1 METSKRLEKIKKNWF
16 FSEPLLFSVACTH
29 IFVPNDNMNVIFRTG
44 QKRIEYS
51 SSLCENLSDEAI
63 EDFLRIEM
71 MRILLAH
78 PYSRKPENC
87 KPGVLLIASDIT
99 IYQALNYEK
108 NQNFIKDYDCLSG
121 IVYLK
126 SLAQKFATLESPL
139 GSKWKDTDEEKFF
152 LKNLQLDRR
161 TGNLVTVDNLS
172 FEQWYKRLLFLI
184 SQISISGT
192 SNAGSAENEFAMP
205 SEDSTELWEENQEAE
220 QEIQNQIKKAE
231 NEQGWGG
238 LGGGEIRSIRD
249 NVDFSFDYRK
259 ALTQFRQSIVS
270 ANRTLTRMRPSRR
283 FGFKQMGSRYER
295 KAQLLIAVDVSG
307 SITDE
312 SFENFCHAIKNFFFL
327 GIIEKIDLIFFDVNL
342 KLSEPVSFRKKIDLS
357 EIKGRGG
364 TNFQIP
370 VNFYEE
376 HKSEYSGMIIFTDG
390 EGDIPHFSGNKSNVL
405 WILDSRIAYEKSKM
419 WIKTLKGNKATY
431 LPV

>member
-1 METSKRLEKIKKNWF
+1 METQKRLEKIKKNWF

-29 IFVPNDNMNVIFRTG
+29 VFISNNRINEPLRTG
-44 QKRIEYS
+44 QKRIEFS
-51 SSLCENLSDEAI
+51 DSLCEKLTDSI
-63 EDFLRIEM
+63 LEDYLRVEL

-78 PYSRKPENC
+78 PYSRKPADC
-87 KPGVLLIASDIT
+87 KPGVLSIASDIV
-99 IYQALNYEK
+99 IYQSLKYEK
-108 NQNFIKDYDCLSG
+108 NSKFISNYDCLSG

-126 SLAQKFATLESPL
+126 SIAQRFSTLNSPL
-139 GSKWKDTDEEKFF
+139 GDKWKNTEEEKFF
-152 LKNLQLDRR
+152 LRNLQLDRR
-161 TGNLVTVDNLS
+161 TGDLITVDNLS
-172 FEQWYKRLLFLI
+172 FEKWYKKILFLV
-184 SQISISGT
+184 SQISAAGT
-192 SNAGSAENEFAMP
+192 SNAGGADGQSALP
-205 SEDSTELWEENQEAE
+205 SEDSSELWEENLEAE
-220 QEIQNQIKKAE
+220 EEIKEQIKKAD

-238 LGGGEIRSIRD
+238 LGGGEIRSIKD

-259 ALTQFRQSIVS
+259 ALTQFRQAIVS

-327 GIIEKIDLIFFDVNL
+327 GIIEKIDVIFFDVNL
-342 KLSEPVSFRKKIDLS
+342 KLSQPVSFRKKIDLS

-376 HKSEYSGMIIFTDG
+376 HKGEYSGMIIFTDG
-390 EGDIPHFSGNKSNVL
+390 EGDIPYYSGNKCNVL
-405 WILDSRIAYEKSKM
+405 WILDSRIAYERSKM